1 MKRKII
7 SMLLIASMIVISTT
21 SCGKEKPAED
31 KKVSAG
37 TEKTKSTNTQDY
49 EPQEL
54 QKKNTRIRQHRIFLI
69 ELKI

>member
-31 KKVSAG
+31 KKVSVG
-37 TEKTKSTNTQDY
+37 TEKT
-49 EPQEL
+49 
-54 QKKNTRIRQHRIFLI
+54 KNTRIRQHRIFLI

>member
-1 MKRKII
+1 MAMKRKII

-37 TEKTKSTNTQDY
+37 TERQRVLIRRITNR
-49 EPQEL
+49 QEL
-54 QKKNTRIRQHRIFLI
+54 QKKNTRI
-69 ELKI
+69 